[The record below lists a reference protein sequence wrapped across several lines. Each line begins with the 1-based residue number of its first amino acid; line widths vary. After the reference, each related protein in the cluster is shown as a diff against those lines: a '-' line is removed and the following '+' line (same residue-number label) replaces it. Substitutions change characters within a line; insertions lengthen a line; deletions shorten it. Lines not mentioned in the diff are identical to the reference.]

1 MIDEFEI
8 FCDEACYDMRCVRLK
23 LDKRFCSPM
32 SFHFVRKQDAEEM
45 IDEIR
50 HAKLLDAFKCCKL
63 PKPFKILKQIDG

>member
-32 SFHFVRKQDAEEM
+32 SFHFVRKQDAIEFLRLIM
-45 IDEIR
+45 F
-50 HAKLLDAFKCCKL
+50 AV
-63 PKPFKILKQIDG
+63 